1 MKSKLERKCNQL
13 LLAVCELS
21 NRIDMLELTRR
32 MEAHAMAMRSENLK
46 NEKSRRNRYEK
57 V

>member
-21 NRIDMLELTRR
+21 NRIDTLELTRR